1 MGFAACTNEVE
12 EFNTQTANV
21 EATDLGKDFVI
32 GVTKSEFNADA
43 ETRAALT
50 YEAGKWIAAWG
61 KDANGNPD
69 AIGAAWFNK
78 SKWENGN
85 YVSGSACE
93 MYIGGEY
100 ASNNKFVHQEG
111 NMFVSEANSKTGAYV
126 LYYPFDQNIT
136 DNMAKIP
143 VKPIKENKFDCN
155 EIEKYV
161 NQNIFAANIV
171 NFKKSGTQAPV
182 FTVKQIPVL
191 YAISFYIKDESLLA
205 LGDKME
211 VTHVLIEATAA
222 GKPAINTEG
231 IVQPQDGNYVITN
244 DQYKELKPMTEIQ
257 FVGEESSRI
266 GRMMIE
272 VENSNDDYCIRQLGQ
287 DGGTA
292 NFYFSMLPT
301 EEFDKVT
308 FKVVTKI
315 DGKKTVVFS
324 KTQEKAQ
331 FKDFSASVQKMAQ
344 SGQVVNLGV
353 ALDHIESVE
362 NGIYSEEQFIE
373 YWKAGETEFDI
384 QVPGIDLS
392 DNNLEEEGLDFTLPE
407 DKAVTFKGMPI
418 TLPAISGNYTFA
430 QNVEIKGDATF
441 IGGKAAEI
449 NVTGNLTVDGG
460 TKGLTIKKATV
471 GGKLTTNGKVTISGA
486 SQIKSSV
493 TVASGSLSL
502 AKGTEVGSI
511 SVNKHK
517 ELGGATLTA
526 TGTTIKSSLKVS
538 EGAEAIMKGTWSA
551 SSVTVNGKLTQV
563 DPKANGTVTKE
574 FKVDDAKAN
583 ESYPEL
589 NMTAGKI
596 DMKSLV
602 VSDDVTSGVVFGCQ
616 IISTGNITAKSPVT
630 FNGEIESV
638 GNVTADAAVTFGN
651 NVETVGNITATKDVT
666 FNGTVTSVANIGTAD
681 VPATGKVSFNGAAK
695 SIASITT
702 KAPVN
707 FTEATIEGNLSVT
720 GEGVEVNADNL
731 TVKGTVDLNEQ
742 VTLTAPTL
750 TANAIELDTYC
761 QLTANTKLEVSGLLN
776 ATGKVNAAGESKIT
790 TLTIEPN
797 VVVDLA
803 KANIN
808 TLNVNKKLTYVGT
821 LNATDLTVAGGVNN
835 GVINA
840 TSTTIIGAFTQSAT
854 LNTDAITVA
863 KDTENNIH
871 GNLTINADMDKAI
884 TNKGT
889 VTVKAEKS
897 VTTTSF
903 INDGEIIVEG
913 TVSKV
918 TNNVNA
924 KVTVKNGGNFTIN
937 GKNNGSIYL
946 ENGAITSKITNDA
959 NGKTIYKWSDA
970 APEATIIGKINALEL
985 DGVTLGDTYASI
997 YKKALTVDV
1006 KGTITVPENA
1016 NLYAWTINVVDNA
1029 QFTTPTE
1036 STVTIKTVNVKEN
1049 KTLGTAEITTLV
1061 GKSDIEPATITL
1073 GKGATFNGNKGANV
1087 NVTM

>member
-12 EFNTQTANV
+12 EFATQTPNFEGV
-21 EATDLGKDFVI
+21 ELSEDFTISV
-32 GVTKSEFNADA
+32 KNSDFAASA
-43 ETRAALT
+43 ETRAILNKV
-50 YEAGKWIAAWG
+50 EKKWIAEWEEN
-61 KDANGNPD
+61 DAV
-69 AIGAAWFNK
+69 GAAWFDK
-78 SKWENGN
+78 VALAENGDVTKS
-85 YVSGSACE
+85 VSVYNAL
-93 MYIGGEY
+93 GEY
-100 ASNNKFVHQEG
+100 GSNAEFKWMGDAIFK
-111 NMFVSEANSKTGAYV
+111 SEAVSKAGAYV
-126 LYYPFDQNIT
+126 LYYPYNEDLT
-136 DNMAKIP
+136 DNFVDIP
-143 VKPIKENKFDCN
+143 VKEIKSPQPFNCADVDAQVSE
-155 EIEKYV
+155 
-161 NQNIFAANIV
+161 NIFAANV
-171 NFKKSGTQAPV
+171 VEFQKGQRNQAPV
-182 FTVKQIPVL
+182 FTIEQIPNL
-191 YAISFYIKDESLLA
+191 YAVSFFIDDEALLK
-205 LGDKME
+205 LDKEMEITQIMLE
-211 VTHVLIEATAA
+211 VTNGDAA
-222 GKPAINTEG
+222 AINTNGKVYPNIDIDNNGVLDYNIPAADYNADKMPAIGFEG
-231 IVQPQDGNYVITN
+231 DAATRISRMVISVSN
-244 DQYKELKPMTEIQ
+244 TEKDSKYYIT
-257 FVGEESSRI
+257 
-266 GRMMIE
+266 
-272 VENSNDDYCIRQLGQ
+272 DLGQ
-287 DGGTA
+287 DNGTDR
-292 NFYFSMLPT
+292 FYFSMLPT
-301 EEFDKVT
+301 AVFDKVT
-308 FKVVTKI
+308 FKIVGKIGGKTK
-315 DGKKTVVFS
+315 VFARTYTAS
-324 KTQEKAQ
+324 GTGLPTAY
-331 FKDFSASVQKMAQ
+331 SAFDKLQTLMTGT
-344 SGQVVNLGV
+344 GQVVELPVKLNYE
-353 ALDHIESVE
+353 DSTED
-362 NGIYSEEQFIE
+362 GIYSEEQFVE
-373 YWKAGETEFDI
+373 SWNAGETNFNI
-384 QVPGIDLS
+384 QSEL
-392 DNNLEEEGLDFTLPE
+392 NLTDYAEQLNFILGDDAE
-407 DKAVTFKGMPI
+407 VTFKGLPV
-418 TLPAISGNYTFA
+418 TLPSSISGNYTFE
-430 QNVEIKGDATF
+430 NDVKVMGDANLV
-441 IGGKAAEI
+441 GGTVNGNIE
-449 NVTGNLTVDGG
+449 VTGNLTADGVKFNAPVVVGDG
-460 TKGLTIKKATV
+460 TKGTGNFTSKSAVTFKKPSSIKGNVTVENGTLSVPSKTVIGGSVTVKAGTLKASGTTITKNLTINKNAIATLSGTWSVSAVTVKGSLENNGKATI
-471 GGKLTTNGKVTISGA
+471 NGKVTVYNTGVL
-486 SQIKSSV
+486 KD
-493 TVASGSLSL
+493 
-502 AKGTEVGSI
+502 K
-511 SVNKHK
+511 
-517 ELGGATLTA
+517 AT
-526 TGTTIKSSLKVS
+526 SSL
-538 EGAEAIMKGTWSA
+538 E
-551 SSVTVNGKLTQV
+551 KL
-563 DPKANGTVTKE
+563 G
-574 FKVDDAKAN
+574 
-583 ESYPEL
+583 
-589 NMTAGKI
+589 
-596 DMKSLV
+596 SLV
-602 VSDDVTSGVVFGCQ
+602 VNEDAASVEINAKVVEAG
-616 IISTGNITAKSPVT
+616 TITANAPVT
-630 FNGEIESV
+630 FNNTV
-638 GNVTADAAVTFGN
+638 GTVGDVTANAAVTFGN

-731 TVKGTVDLNEQ
+731 TVNGTVDLNEQ

-761 QLTANTKLEVSGLLN
+761 QLTANTKLEVRGLLN

-821 LNATDLTVAGGVNN
+821 LNATNLTVAGGVNN

-1049 KTLGTAEITTLV
+1049 KTLGTAEITILV